1 MKVYKR
7 LKYYKDKTALILDNG
22 ETYSYRNVLK
32 KSNLLSNFFFER
44 EIVFLLVDNN
54 LESILALI
62 ACDIKNSVV
71 MLLPSKIDKLALNNL
86 IKSYNPKIIFSKSI
100 SKIKHKNFI
109 KKKNYYDYEILIN
122 KNKTY
127 KIKNDSLFL
136 LLSTSGSTG
145 SAKNVKIS
153 HENLI
158 FNTTSIIKSLKM
170 HSSNRCIT
178 TMPLNYVYGLSIINT
193 HLFSGASIV
202 LTSYSFFQKEFWQ
215 ILKKYKVN
223 NFGGVPYNYE
233 ILSKIGLKK
242 DKLKTIKYF
251 TQAGGHMDEKTKK
264 ILFNFCLKTNKKL
277 FVMYGAAEA
286 TARMSILQWD
296 DLKTKFDSIGKP
308 LINCEFDLINSKG
321 KKILK
326 PNTPGELVFKG
337 NNVFKGYAKRFLDLN
352 KIENIQKLKTGDLGY
367 IDNEGFYYIVGK
379 KSRYIKLAGN
389 RISLDE
395 IEKILKRVKIDSICT
410 QNLKDKIDVYINIK
424 PKKIDIKD
432 YISKKLN
439 LNKIFFEIFLIKKFP
454 RNKNNKINYNSK
466 ILKR

>member
-1 MKVYKR
+1 
-7 LKYYKDKTALILDNG
+7 
-22 ETYSYRNVLK
+22 
-32 KSNLLSNFFFER
+32 
-44 EIVFLLVDNN
+44 
-54 LESILALI
+54 
-62 ACDIKNSVV
+62 
-71 MLLPSKIDKLALNNL
+71 
-86 IKSYNPKIIFSKSI
+86 
-100 SKIKHKNFI
+100 
-109 KKKNYYDYEILIN
+109 
-122 KNKTY
+122 
-127 KIKNDSLFL
+127 
-136 LLSTSGSTG
+136 
-145 SAKNVKIS
+145 
-153 HENLI
+153 
-158 FNTTSIIKSLKM
+158 
-170 HSSNRCIT
+170 
-178 TMPLNYVYGLSIINT
+178 
-193 HLFSGASIV
+193 
-202 LTSYSFFQKEFWQ
+202 
-215 ILKKYKVN
+215 
-223 NFGGVPYNYE
+223 
-233 ILSKIGLKK
+233 
-242 DKLKTIKYF
+242 
-251 TQAGGHMDEKTKK
+251 MDEKTKK

-326 PNTPGELVFKG
+326 PNTPGELIFKG

-367 IDNEGFYYIVGK
+367 FDNEGFYYIVGK

-454 RNKNNKINYNSK
+454 RNKNNKINYSSK